1 MNNLPRPQNPAR
13 SPRPARPG
21 RLASITHPASAA
33 RPAGSARPASA
44 AAALLG
50 LCAGLCAL
58 AGATAARAAPAD
70 GPSQPLPD
78 PGKPVASSDDTSAIA
93 VNPANLSFLPGT
105 ELRWTWVH
113 TGSASPLP
121 ARGHSIALGVPLWY
135 VSTGLRFDFL
145 DPPDAAPAPFD
156 SPSRWVRWGLAL
168 DTGPTVAFGTTLGWG
183 SSDAPALDGYFSLTS
198 GVTLRPSTWLSLSA
212 VARDWNRPENRLREA
227 IERSYDFGVAVRPAG
242 GRRALEIGLETSYVE
257 NSDPDESG
265 TWTPRATLG
274 LRVPYVGTLRGDVAL
289 RDLTADGGPKIAAMA
304 GLDVN
309 VDELQVS
316 AGGVFGNAI
325 TKSGTG
331 FYAGV
336 ALRSFSEPGVRLP
349 ARVVRV
355 RLDSTPG
362 VRRHT
367 RLLQQLWRLA
377 EDPEVSGVALVLRA
391 EPASS
396 LAHAEEVSD
405 AIRNLRSHG
414 KKVLCHLEDAGG
426 RSLHVCSS
434 ADAIAMNP
442 AGGLRFAGM
451 SSSYFYFGGL
461 LQKLGVQADIVR
473 IGAHKL
479 AAEQFARETSTR
491 VGKDDHQA
499 LLDQLSGAFL
509 AEVSAGRRIPV
520 PELERRI
527 ARGPFLA
534 QEARQ
539 SGLVDQLAYDDEL
552 GRVVDEVMGRA
563 SRVVDDDPGDE
574 APERW
579 GRSPKVALVYLDGDM
594 IDGESRSI
602 PFVGVK
608 LAGSYTVAG
617 ALRRARE
624 DRSVRAVV
632 LRVETGGGSTLA
644 ADVILREAILT
655 ARVKPLIVSMGSS
668 AASGGYYASV
678 AGAPIFANRSSI
690 TGSIGVFYG
699 KVDVTGLLQKLGV
712 SIETFRSSP
721 RADAESLYRPY
732 TDDEREQL
740 GVKVKQFYDRFVA
753 RIVENRHM
761 KAEEVD
767 ALGRGQVW
775 TGAQALERRL
785 IDRLGGLRQAIAE
798 ARRLGQLPDDAPI
811 QSLPEEDTS
820 LLGYALSLVGFSA
833 QAQGELARAT
843 IPPVMLD
850 AARALSPFFVFGAD
864 RPLARSEF
872 AGEISFGAPAT
883 AREDEPGGSAPPASP
898 ASKER

>member
-1 MNNLPRPQNPAR
+1 MNDLPRPQSPAR
-13 SPRPARPG
+13 RAPFAR
-21 RLASITHPASAA
+21 
-33 RPAGSARPASA
+33 

-50 LCAGLCAL
+50 VY
-58 AGATAARAAPAD
+58 ATAALAALAAPTAALAAPTD
-70 GPSQPLPD
+70 GPSQPIPD
-78 PGKPVASSDDTSAIA
+78 PGKAVASSDDTSAIA

-105 ELRWTWVH
+105 ELRWTWVS

-145 DPPDAAPAPFD
+145 DPPEAAAAPLD
-156 SPSRWVRWGLAL
+156 SAARWVRWGLAL
-168 DTGPTVAFGTTLGWG
+168 DTGPGFAFGTTLGWG

-198 GVTLRPSTWLSLSA
+198 GVTLRPFTWLSLSA
-212 VARDWNRPENRLREA
+212 VARDWNRPESRLRVA
-227 IERSYDFGVAVRPAG
+227 LERSWDFGVAVRPVG
-242 GRRALEIGLETSYVE
+242 GRRALEIGLETAYVE
-257 NSDPDESG
+257 DSDPDESG
-265 TWTPRATLG
+265 AWTPRATLG
-274 LRVPYVGTLRGDVAL
+274 LRVPYVGTLRGDVTL
-289 RDLTADGGPKIAAMA
+289 RDLAADGGPHIAAMA

-309 VDELQVS
+309 VGELQAS
-316 AGGVFGNAI
+316 AGGVFGDAV

-331 FYAGV
+331 FYTGV
-336 ALRSFSEPGVRLP
+336 ALRSFSEPGVQLP

-367 RLLQQLWRLA
+367 RFLQQLWRLA

-396 LAHAEEVSD
+396 LAHAEEVAD

-426 RSLHVCSS
+426 RSLHVCSH

-442 AGGLRFAGM
+442 AGGLRFSGI

-461 LQKLGVQADIVR
+461 LKKLGVQADIVR

-479 AAEQFARETSTR
+479 AAEQFAREGSTQ

-499 LLDQLSGAFL
+499 LLDELSGAFL
-509 AEVSAGRRIPV
+509 GEVSAGRRIPV
-520 PELERRI
+520 EELKRRL

-539 SGLVDQLAYDDEL
+539 SGLVDLLAYDDEL
-552 GRVVDEVMGRA
+552 GRVVDEVMGRS
-563 SRVVDDDPGDE
+563 SRLVDDDPGDE

-579 GRSPKVALVYLDGDM
+579 GYSPKIALVYLDGDM

-602 PFVGVK
+602 PLLGVK

-624 DRSVRAVV
+624 DRNVRAVV

-644 ADVILREAILT
+644 SDVILREAILT
-655 ARVKPLIVSMGSS
+655 ARVKPLIVSMGSQ

-678 AGAPIFANRSSI
+678 AGGTLFATRSTI
-690 TGSIGVFYG
+690 TGSIGIFYG

-712 SIETFRSSP
+712 GLETFRSSP
-721 RADAESLYRPY
+721 RADAESLYRPF

-740 GVKVKQFYDRFVA
+740 GVKVKQLYDRFVA
-753 RIVENRHM
+753 RV
-761 KAEEVD
+761 AEGRRMRPDEVD
-767 ALGRGQVW
+767 AVARGRVW

-785 IDRLGGLRQAIAE
+785 IDRIGGLREALAE
-798 ARRLGQLPDDAPI
+798 ARRLGRLPDDAPVL
-811 QSLPEEDTS
+811 SLPEEDTS

-833 QAQGELARAT
+833 QAQGELATAT
-843 IPPVMLD
+843 LPPVMLD
-850 AARALSPFFVFGAD
+850 AARALTPFLVFGAD

-872 AGEISFGAPAT
+872 AGEISFGVPTT
-883 AREDEPGGSAPPASP
+883 AREDAPRGPAP
-898 ASKER
+898 RAQAER

>member
-1 MNNLPRPQNPAR
+1 MNDLLHPAR
-13 SPRPARPG
+13 TAR
-21 RLASITHPASAA
+21 
-33 RPAGSARPASA
+33 SARRAPLARS

-50 LCAGLCAL
+50 LCAL
-58 AGATAARAAPAD
+58 ASAHAAHAAPTD
-70 GPSQPLPD
+70 GPSQPIPD
-78 PGKPVASSDDTSAIA
+78 PGKAVASSDDTSAIA

-105 ELRWTWVH
+105 ELRWTWVA

-121 ARGHSIALGVPLWY
+121 ARGHSIALGLPLWFL
-135 VSTGLRFDFL
+135 STGLRFDFL
-145 DPPDAAPAPFD
+145 DPPAAAPID

-168 DTGPTVAFGTTLGWG
+168 DTGPGFAFGTTLGWG

-198 GVTLRPSTWLSLSA
+198 GITLRPATWLSLSA
-212 VARDWNRPENRLREA
+212 VARDWNRPENRLNEA
-227 IERSYDFGVAVRPAG
+227 VERSYDLGVAIRPVG
-242 GRRALEIGLETSYVE
+242 GRRALEIGLETAYVE

-265 TWTPRATLG
+265 AWVPRATLG
-274 LRVPYVGTLRGDVAL
+274 LRVPYVGTLRGDVTL
-289 RDLTADGGPKIAAMA
+289 RDLTTGGDPHVAAMA

-309 VDELQVS
+309 VDELQLS
-316 AGGVFGNAI
+316 AGGVFGDAI
-325 TKSGTG
+325 TKNGTG
-331 FYAGV
+331 LYLGA
-336 ALRSFSEPGVRLP
+336 ALRSFSEQGVQLP
-349 ARVVRV
+349 ARVVRI

-367 RLLQQLWRLA
+367 RFLQQLWRLA

-405 AIRNLRSHG
+405 AIRNLKSHG
-414 KKVLCHLEDAGG
+414 KKVICHLEDSGG
-426 RSLHVCSS
+426 RSLHVCSH
-434 ADAIAMNP
+434 ADTIAMNP
-442 AGGLRFAGM
+442 AGGLRFSGI
-451 SSSYFYFGGL
+451 SSSYFFFGGL
-461 LQKLGVQADIVR
+461 LKKLGVQADIVR

-479 AAEQFARETSTR
+479 AAEQFARESGTQ
-491 VGKDDHQA
+491 VGKDDRQD
-499 LLDQLSGAFL
+499 LLEQFNGAFL
-509 AEVSAGRRIPV
+509 AEVSAGRRIPAA
-520 PELERRI
+520 ELARRL

-539 SGLVDQLAYDDEL
+539 FGLIDRLAYDDEI
-552 GRVVDEVMGRA
+552 GRVIDEVMGRA

-579 GRSPKVALVYLDGDM
+579 GYSPKVALVYLDGDM

-602 PFVGVK
+602 PLVGVK

-655 ARVKPLIVSMGSS
+655 ARAKPLIVSMGSQ

-678 AGAPIFANRSSI
+678 AGGPVFANRSTV
-690 TGSIGVFYG
+690 TGSIGIFYG

-712 SIETFRSSP
+712 AIETFRTTP
-721 RADAESLYRPY
+721 RADAESLYRPF

-740 GVKVKQFYDRFVA
+740 GVKVKQLYDRFIARVA
-753 RIVENRHM
+753 EGRHM
-761 KAEEVD
+761 RPDEVD
-767 ALGRGQVW
+767 ALARGRVW

-785 IDRLGGLRQAIAE
+785 VDRLGGLREALAE
-798 ARRLGQLPDDAPI
+798 ARRMGQLPDDAPVV
-811 QSLPEEDTS
+811 SLPEEDTS
-820 LLGYALSLVGFSA
+820 LLGYALSLVGLSA
-833 QAQGELARAT
+833 QAQGELAKAT

-850 AARALSPFFVFGAD
+850 AARALTPFLVFGAE

-872 AGEISFGAPAT
+872 AGEISFGLPAT
-883 AREDEPGGSAPPASP
+883 AREDEPPGPA
-898 ASKER
+898 ARGLEER

>member
-1 MNNLPRPQNPAR
+1 MNDLPRPETPAR
-13 SPRPARPG
+13 RPR
-21 RLASITHPASAA
+21 
-33 RPAGSARPASA
+33 SARPA
-44 AAALLG
+44 AALL
-50 LCAGLCAL
+50 GLCAL
-58 AGATAARAAPAD
+58 AGATAARAAPTD
-70 GPSQPLPD
+70 SPSQPIPD

-105 ELRWTWVH
+105 ELRWTWVS

-121 ARGHSIALGVPLWY
+121 ARGHAFALGVPLWF

-145 DPPDAAPAPFD
+145 DPPEAAPAPFN
-156 SPSRWVRWGLAL
+156 SSSRWVRWGLAL
-168 DTGPTVAFGTTLGWG
+168 DTGPSFAFGTTLGWG
-183 SSDAPALDGYFSLTS
+183 SSGAPALDGYFSLTS
-198 GVTLRPSTWLSLSA
+198 GITLRPFTWLSLSA
-212 VARDWNRPENRLREA
+212 VARDWNRPENRFNQA
-227 IERSYDFGVAVRPAG
+227 IERSYDLGVAVRPVG
-242 GRRALEIGLETSYVE
+242 GRRALEIGLETAYVE
-257 NSDPDESG
+257 NSDPDRSG
-265 TWTPRATLG
+265 TFTPRATLG
-274 LRVPYVGTLRGDVAL
+274 LRVPYVGTLRGDVTL
-289 RDLTADGGPKIAAMA
+289 RDLGEDGGPKIAAMA

-316 AGGVFGNAI
+316 AGGVFGNAV

-331 FYAGV
+331 FYTSV

-396 LAHAEEVSD
+396 LAHAEEVAD
-405 AIRNLRSHG
+405 ALRYLRGHG

-426 RSLHVCSS
+426 RALHVCSH

-442 AGGLRFAGM
+442 AGGLRFSGI
-451 SSSYFYFGGL
+451 SSSYLYFGGL
-461 LQKLGVQADIVR
+461 LKKLGVQADFVR
-473 IGAHKL
+473 IGPHKL
-479 AAEQFARETSTR
+479 AAEQFARESSTQ

-499 LLDQLSGAFL
+499 LLDQLNGGFL
-509 AEVSAGRRIPV
+509 EAVSAGRRIPV
-520 PELERRI
+520 EELKRRL

-539 SGLVDQLAYDDEL
+539 SGLVDLLAYDDEL
-552 GRVVDEVMGRA
+552 GRAVDEVMGRA
-563 SRVVDDDPGDE
+563 SRVVDDNPGDE

-579 GRSPKVALVYLDGDM
+579 GHSPKLALVYLDGDM

-602 PFVGVK
+602 PLLGVK
-608 LAGSYTVAG
+608 LAGSYTIAG

-624 DRSVRAVV
+624 DRTVRAVV

-644 ADVILREAILT
+644 ADVVLREAILT
-655 ARVKPLIVSMGSS
+655 ARVKPLIVSMGSQ

-678 AGAPIFANRSSI
+678 AGGAIFANRSTI
-690 TGSIGVFYG
+690 TGSIGIFYG

-712 SIETFRSSP
+712 NIETYRATP
-721 RADAESLYRPY
+721 RADAESLYRPF

-740 GVKVKQFYDRFVA
+740 GIKVKQLYDRFVA
-753 RIVENRHM
+753 RV
-761 KAEEVD
+761 AEGRRMRPDEVD
-767 ALGRGQVW
+767 ALARGRVW

-785 IDRLGGLRQAIAE
+785 VDRVGGLREAIAE
-798 ARRLGQLPDDAPI
+798 ARRLGQLPDDAPVL
-811 QSLPEEDTS
+811 SLPEEDTS
-820 LLGYALSLVGFSA
+820 LLGYALSLVGLASA
-833 QAQGELARAT
+833 QAQGELAAAT

-850 AARALSPFFVFGAD
+850 AARALTPFLVFGAD
-864 RPLARSEF
+864 RPLARSEL

-883 AREDEPGGSAPPASP
+883 AREDEPAPPAGE
-898 ASKER
+898 ER

>member
-1 MNNLPRPQNPAR
+1 MNHLHRPERPAR

-21 RLASITHPASAA
+21 RLASAT
-33 RPAGSARPASA
+33 RPASI

-58 AGATAARAAPAD
+58 AGATAAHAAPTD
-70 GPSQPLPD
+70 GPAQPIPD
-78 PGKPVASSDDTSAIA
+78 PGKAVASGDDTSAIA

-105 ELRWTWVH
+105 ELRWTWVN
-113 TGSASPLP
+113 TGAASPLP
-121 ARGHSIALGVPLWY
+121 ARGHSIALGAPLWF

-145 DPPDAAPAPFD
+145 EPPDAAPAPFD
-156 SPSRWVRWGLAL
+156 STSRWVRWGIAL
-168 DTGPTVAFGTTLGWG
+168 DTGPSFAFGTTLGWG

-198 GVTLRPSTWLSLSA
+198 GITLRPFTWLSLSA

-227 IERSYDFGVAVRPAG
+227 IERSYDFGVAVRPVG

-274 LRVPYVGTLRGDVAL
+274 LRVPYVGTLRGDVTL
-289 RDLTADGGPKIAAMA
+289 RDLAEDGGPKIAAMA

-309 VDELQVS
+309 VGALQAS
-316 AGGVFGNAI
+316 AGGVFGDAF

-331 FYAGV
+331 FYAGA
-336 ALRSFSEPGVRLP
+336 ALRTFSERGVQLP

-367 RLLQQLWRLA
+367 RLLLRLWRLA

-396 LAHAEEVSD
+396 LAHAEEVAD
-405 AIRNLRSHG
+405 AIRNLRRHG

-442 AGGLRFAGM
+442 AGGLRFAGI

-461 LQKLGVQADIVR
+461 LNKLGVQADIVR

-479 AAEQFARETSTR
+479 AAEQFARESSTQ

-499 LLDQLSGAFL
+499 LVEQLSSAFL
-509 AEVSAGRRIPV
+509 DEVSAGRRIPV
-520 PELERRI
+520 PELKRRL
-527 ARGPFLA
+527 ATGPFLA

-539 SGLVDQLAYDDEL
+539 NGLVDMLAYDDEL
-552 GRVVDEVMGRA
+552 GRVIDEVMGRA

-579 GRSPKVALVYLDGDM
+579 GRSPKIALVYLDGDM

-602 PFVGVK
+602 PLVGVK
-608 LAGSYTVAG
+608 LAGSYTIAG

-624 DRSVRAVV
+624 DQSVRAVV

-655 ARVKPLIVSMGSS
+655 ARVKPLIVSMGSQ
-668 AASGGYYASV
+668 AASGGYYSSM
-678 AGAPIFANRSSI
+678 AGAPIFASRSTI

-712 SIETFRSSP
+712 AVETFRASP
-721 RADAESLYRPY
+721 RADAESLYRPF

-753 RIVENRHM
+753 RVAEGRHM
-761 KAEEVD
+761 KPDEVD

-775 TGAQALERRL
+775 TGAQALDRRL
-785 IDRLGGLRQAIAE
+785 IDRLGGLREALAE
-798 ARRLGQLPDDAPI
+798 ARRMGHLPDDTPVL
-811 QSLPEEDTS
+811 SLPEEDSS

-833 QAQGELARAT
+833 QAQGEVARAT

-850 AARALSPFFVFGAD
+850 AARALSPFVVFGAD

-872 AGEISFGAPAT
+872 AGEISFGAPST
-883 AREDEPGGSAPPASP
+883 AREDEPAAPAPPVWRASP